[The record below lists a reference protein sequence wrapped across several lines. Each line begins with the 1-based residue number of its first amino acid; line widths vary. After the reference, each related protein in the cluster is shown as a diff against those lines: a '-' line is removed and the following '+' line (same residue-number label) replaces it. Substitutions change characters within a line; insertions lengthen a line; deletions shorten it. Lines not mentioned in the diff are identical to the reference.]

1 MSIDDQRMGST
12 APAAPAPTDA
22 APTATNPATPATPVP
37 QGRVERLRPRTGP
50 IVWGALVLAF
60 CAYIA
65 ARSLGGAVDATTW
78 IITTI
83 IGLGAL
89 LLCVGIA
96 VLVRGSRER

>member
-1 MSIDDQRMGST
+1 M
-12 APAAPAPTDA
+12 
-22 APTATNPATPATPVP
+22 
-37 QGRVERLRPRTGP
+37 
-50 IVWGALVLAF
+50 WGALVLAF